1 MDSVRSRV
9 LGTLTAAAMLVS
21 SAACAGGSDAY
32 ASPAPGVTKKACP
45 HAVNKKHGCIYL
57 GVISDLT
64 SGPFKALGVASTRAE
79 QAFWERVNRQG
90 GIGGYDVDVTTY
102 VRDNHYDVAT
112 HRKAFEEI
120 QGKVLALAQ
129 TLGSPQTDA
138 ILEGL
143 HAAKMIAVPASWT
156 SKWEFEDAILE
167 SGTSYCFESMNAV
180 DYMAQNS
187 TLKKTMAVHYSGDY
201 GDDAAAGAKVAA
213 DAHGLTHVDVK
224 TAQGSSK
231 AAVDAIVREKPDLVM
246 LTTGPADA
254 AVIVGESVARG
265 FKGSFVGS
273 NPSWDKSLL
282 KGPAAKALKT
292 RYLLAA
298 PWKPFATDD
307 PGHTAMRAALGEVDP
322 NDSFTAGWT
331 ESYPLKAV
339 LQRAADDK
347 KLTREGVLDALKQT
361 TFVDYEGILP
371 KAAGNFSGDPNSAAF
386 RQSVIGRP
394 DDREFTGIKII
405 TDFFAGRT
413 AQTYRL
419 GSPCNKTS

>member
-1 MDSVRSRV
+1 MDFVRSRAV
-9 LGTLTAAAMLVS
+9 RLLAAAAVLLS

-32 ASPAPGVTKKACP
+32 AAPAPGVTKKACP

-57 GVISDLT
+57 GIISDLT
-64 SGPFKALGVASTRAE
+64 TGPFMSLGTAATRAE

-90 GIGGYDVDVTTY
+90 GIGGYDVDAVTY

-112 HRKAFEEI
+112 HRKAFQEI

-167 SGTSYCFESMNAV
+167 SGASYCFESMNAV
-180 DYMAQNS
+180 DYMAQN
-187 TLKKTMAVHYSGDY
+187 TALKKTMAVHYSGDY
-201 GDDAAAGAKVAA
+201 GDDAAAGARVAA
-213 DAHGLTHVDVK
+213 QAHGLDHVDFK

-231 AAVDAIVREKPDLVM
+231 AAVEAVLREKPGLVI

-254 AVIVGESVARG
+254 AAIVGESVARG

-273 NPSWDKSLL
+273 GPSWDKSLL
-282 KGPAAKALKT
+282 KGPSAKALKAH
-292 RYLLAA
+292 YLLAA

-307 PGHTAMRAALGEVDP
+307 PGHTAMRGALGEVDP
-322 NDSFTAGWT
+322 NDSFTTGWT

-339 LQRAADDK
+339 LQRAADDN

-371 KAAGNFSGDPNSAAF
+371 KAAGNFSGDPSTAAF
-386 RQSVIGRP
+386 RQSVIDRP
-394 DDREFTGIKII
+394 DDREFTGLKVI

-419 GSPCNKTS
+419 GSPCTTAT